1 MSPSLQINVDKIQYN
16 TAAIV
21 ERCRRH
27 SISVL
32 GVTKG
37 FTAIEQIVQAVVEGG
52 VDGLADSR
60 MENIIEMRDRGFHL
74 PITLLRIPR
83 LSNVHSVIQYV
94 DTSVNSEFTV
104 IQALADE
111 ARNRGRVHQIILM
124 IDVGDLREGLL
135 KENAFRAAVEVAKL
149 QGVKLVGLGTNMGCF
164 GGVLPSTDN
173 LGLLV
178 RLTRAIEH
186 KLGSQLEV
194 VSGGGTSSLL
204 LLENGLLPNG
214 INQLRIGEGILLG
227 TDTTNQR
234 SIPGLHQDAFR
245 LQAEVIELK
254 EKPSLPIGEIGRDAF
269 GNIPQF
275 VDLGNRKRAIVALG
289 RQDVNIEGIW
299 PLTAGVTVI
308 GASSDHLILDVTDSE
323 TEIRMGDEIAFGLT
337 YAGLL
342 SASQSRYI
350 AKVFIGGRYDRTNTG
365 L

>member
-21 ERCRRH
+21 ERCRRQ

-83 LSNVHSVIQYV
+83 LSDVVNVIRYV

-104 IQALADE
+104 IQALADA
-111 ARNRGRVHQIILM
+111 ARTRGRVHQVILM

-135 KENAFRAAVEVAKL
+135 QENAFRAAVQTTKL

-186 KLGSQLEV
+186 RLGSRLEV

-204 LLENGLLPNG
+204 LLENGLLPSG

-299 PLTAGVTVI
+299 PLTAGISII

-323 TEIRMGDEIAFGLT
+323 TDIRMGDEIAFGLT
-337 YAGLL
+337 YSGLL

-365 L
+365 H